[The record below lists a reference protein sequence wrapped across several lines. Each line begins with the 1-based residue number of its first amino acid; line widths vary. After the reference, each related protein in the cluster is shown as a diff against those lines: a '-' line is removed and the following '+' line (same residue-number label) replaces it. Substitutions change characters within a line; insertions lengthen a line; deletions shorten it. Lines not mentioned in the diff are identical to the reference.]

1 VLVGLALE
9 LAEKT
14 GCNLTVLV
22 EVVFA
27 KVAKV
32 AEVGKV
38 LEKMRRLAIGLEVD
52 VGAPL
57 ALELGVSEALEGFA
71 FQEAEVVLA

>member
-1 VLVGLALE
+1 MLVGLAVE

-14 GCNLTVLV
+14 GCNLTILV

-27 KVAKV
+27 KVT
-32 AEVGKV
+32 EVRKV
-38 LEKMRRLAIGLEVD
+38 LEKIRRLAVGLKVD
-52 VGAPL
+52 VKAPL

-71 FQEAEVVLA
+71 F